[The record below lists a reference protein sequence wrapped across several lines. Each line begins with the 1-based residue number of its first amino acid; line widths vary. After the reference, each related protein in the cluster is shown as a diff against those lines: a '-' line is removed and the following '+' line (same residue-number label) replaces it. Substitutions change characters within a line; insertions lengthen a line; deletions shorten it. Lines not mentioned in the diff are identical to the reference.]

1 MITVFN
7 GPFGPYGHGSYIAI
21 TETIAKHFMQMLRKM
36 SEERVSSFAPTQD
49 AVDDFAEHR
58 RAFLPRTAWT
68 SPCRSWFK
76 QGTVDGEPMMWP
88 GSRIHFFETMA
99 TVRWED
105 YHLTR
110 LEKNRFAYL
119 ADGFASRES
128 DGRDLSWY
136 LGLLDGKDVQPE
148 IKDEDVREFLMKDG

>member
-1 MITVFN
+1 
-7 GPFGPYGHGSYIAI
+7 
-21 TETIAKHFMQMLRKM
+21 MQMLRKM

-58 RAFLPRTAWT
+58 RAFLPRTAWA

-136 LGLLDGKDVQPE
+136 LRLLNGKDVQPE
-148 IKDEDVREFLMKDG
+148 IKDEDVREFMMKDG

>member
-1 MITVFN
+1 
-7 GPFGPYGHGSYIAI
+7 
-21 TETIAKHFMQMLRKM
+21 
-36 SEERVSSFAPTQD
+36 
-49 AVDDFAEHR
+49 
-58 RAFLPRTAWT
+58 
-68 SPCRSWFK
+68 
-76 QGTVDGEPMMWP
+76 
-88 GSRIHFFETMA
+88 MA

-148 IKDEDVREFLMKDG
+148 FKDEDVREFLMKDG